1 MKTAVIAVG
10 GNALLRA
17 GQEATAEAML
27 TNIARTCEQ
36 LAALIARGYD
46 VVVTH
51 GNGPQVGNILLQNEL
66 AKREVPP
73 MPLDV
78 CGAMSQGEIGY
89 LLQQGLT
96 NALRRAGLTEK
107 VAASMITQV
116 LVDEHDL
123 AFSHPTK
130 PVGGY
135 YTAEQA
141 AELRRSRGW
150 VMGEDPKGRG
160 FRRLVPSPD
169 PKGIVERKAIRRLIF
184 GGENQAEVVIAS
196 GGGGI
201 PVVLREGR
209 LVGVEAVI
217 DKDLAA
223 CVLATNIEERLF
235 VMLTDVDHV
244 FLDFRKPTQRRLE
257 RATVSELKRF
267 LAEGQFAEG
276 SMEPKIRAAIRFLE
290 AGGAEAVV
298 TSPEHLVSALEQ
310 GWGTHLFPDP
320 PE

>member
-17 GQEATAEAML
+17 GEAPTVEAML
-27 TNIARTCEQ
+27 ANVSRTCEQ

-46 VVVTH
+46 LVITH

-66 AKREVPP
+66 APAEVPR

-78 CGAMSQGEIGY
+78 CGAMSQGQIGY

-96 NALRRAGLTEK
+96 NALRRTGLSDK
-107 VAASMITQV
+107 VAASIVTQV

-130 PVGGY
+130 PIGGY
-135 YTAEQA
+135 YTAEEA
-141 AELRRSRGW
+141 EELRRTRGW
-150 VMGEDPKGRG
+150 TMGEDPKGRG

-169 PKGIVERKAIRRLIF
+169 PKEIVERKAIRRMVF

-201 PVVLREGR
+201 PVILRDGK

-223 CVLATNIEERLF
+223 CVLATNIDERLF

-244 FLDFRKPTQRRLE
+244 YLDFRKPTQRRLE
-257 RATVSELKRF
+257 RATVSELKRY
-267 LAEGQFAEG
+267 LAEGHFMEG

-290 AGGAEAVV
+290 AGGAEAVI
-298 TSPEHLVSALEQ
+298 TASEHLVAALEQ

-320 PE
+320 R